1 MDLQPVIDHLRATLV
16 GLRQIGGSA
25 DLDAAIEGAVATP
38 SAFCLPLG
46 EGATGTGMSG
56 VTHQRITHRFAVVH
70 VLSNRRDAQGAAAL
84 ADLKALRDAL
94 KAALVGWV
102 PIAANGEPVW
112 FTAGRLL
119 RLDGDGRL
127 WWADEFEYAS
137 FYRS

>member
-1 MDLQPVIDHLRATLV
+1 MDLQPVIDRLRAALV

-46 EGATGTGMSG
+46 EGATSTGLSA
-56 VTHQRITHRFAVVH
+56 VTHQRIAHRFAVVH

-84 ADLKALRDAL
+84 TDLAALRATL
-94 KAALVGWV
+94 KSALVGWV
-102 PIAANGEPVW
+102 PNPSNGEPVW
-112 FTAGRLL
+112 FTGGRLL